1 MLSLLWAGSPA
12 PICGPAAISCPGCA
26 SESRLPVPKGGRPEG
41 GVGTWLGDPGAIG
54 GDLGVIPSHSL
65 SFAFSCFLSGSDG
78 NPSSTPPF
86 STGLGG
92 PPQPL
97 RSTISRADL
106 QVRVTW
112 LFANLPRGEPLAG
125 TFRCRNVQSQQEQ
138 GYSQAFLPP
147 RLPTT
152 RLGPLASR
160 REFRPSSLQPLIRY
174 RCKCFPARTYSHCAL
189 GDYLESLLSFICVWS
204 VPSLCCCFESAH
216 QLGAC
221 VNIGFYALNFCRKL
235 RQQG

>member
-65 SFAFSCFLSGSDG
+65 SFAFSCFLSGSDV
-78 NPSSTPPF
+78 NPSSTTPF

-112 LFANLPRGEPLAG
+112 LFANLPGANPWQGHFDAEM
-125 TFRCRNVQSQQEQ
+125 CR
-138 GYSQAFLPP
+138 
-147 RLPTT
+147 
-152 RLGPLASR
+152 ASKNR
-160 REFRPSSLQPLIRY
+160 AILRPSCRPGYQPPDSAPWRPGVS
-174 RCKCFPARTYSHCAL
+174 FGPA
-189 GDYLESLLSFICVWS
+189 
-204 VPSLCCCFESAH
+204 LCNH
-216 QLGAC
+216 
-221 VNIGFYALNFCRKL
+221 
-235 RQQG
+235 

>member
-1 MLSLLWAGSPA
+1 MLTHQA
-12 PICGPAAISCPGCA
+12 P
-26 SESRLPVPKGGRPEG
+26 
-41 GVGTWLGDPGAIG
+41 
-54 GDLGVIPSHSL
+54 
-65 SFAFSCFLSGSDG
+65 
-78 NPSSTPPF
+78 PPF

-125 TFRCRNVQSQQEQ
+125 TFQCRNVQSQQEQ

-189 GDYLESLLSFICVWS
+189 AITFYLFYLLF
-204 VPSLCCCFESAH
+204 
-216 QLGAC
+216 AC
-221 VNIGFYALNFCRKL
+221 GQCPVFVAALNL
-235 RQQG
+235 RISWEPVLTLAFML